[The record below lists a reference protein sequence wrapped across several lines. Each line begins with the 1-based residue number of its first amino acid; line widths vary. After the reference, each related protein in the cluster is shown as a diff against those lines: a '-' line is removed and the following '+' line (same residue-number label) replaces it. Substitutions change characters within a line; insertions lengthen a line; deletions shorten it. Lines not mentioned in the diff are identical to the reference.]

1 MNELE
6 HRWLYM
12 ANEDLRTAEL
22 TWREGIYAQTCFH
35 AQQCA
40 EKALKALL
48 VAQTGHAAPRTHYI
62 VELLQLLPAK
72 LRQELPADLA
82 PALDTYY
89 VATRYPDA
97 IVGSLPEALPGREDA
112 CQALDLARAV
122 LLYVKE
128 QLHQP

>member
-48 VAQTGHAAPRTHYI
+48 VAQTGHAAPRTL
-62 VELLQLLPAK
+62 VELLQLSCPPSFGRSFPPIWPLPWTPTMSLRAIPMPSWAPFLRRCLDEKMPAK
-72 LRQELPADLA
+72 PLTWLVQYCS
-82 PALDTYY
+82 T
-89 VATRYPDA
+89 
-97 IVGSLPEALPGREDA
+97 
-112 CQALDLARAV
+112 
-122 LLYVKE
+122 
-128 QLHQP
+128 